1 MLYYFEKTNIR
12 NPSSNRVKTMYNH
25 THVKDIENVLILQ
38 GGGSLG
44 AFACGVCKTFAKK
57 DIKFDIIAGTSIGA
71 INGAITAGSKN
82 ENPQKDLE
90 DFWIEIAESSYNIIP
105 DIFSFDY
112 DYQNNQINFKRSS
125 SAALNAAFFGVPKFF
140 VPRWC
145 NWDRF
150 RYNTSNNYN
159 ILPHNWT
166 YIYDNTLLEKTL
178 EKYIDFKKLSPD
190 TKRNNINNNDG
201 SNNSI
206 RLIITAVDVLSA
218 EPVIFDSYK
227 TQIQMKHLL
236 ATIGYPQYGFPWREV
251 NDGVYAW
258 DGSLLSNTPIREVMM
273 ASPSNDKNIFVIEN
287 YPKKINKLPSNM
299 SEVQSRA
306 KDIMFTDKDESLC
319 KMSKLITRHITLIE
333 RLYDIFKEQD
343 HSKIDKDI
351 IKYIEKEHKL
361 LVEKY
366 GAKILKINRIS
377 RENNETPYSLQN
389 ADFSVKTIKELI
401 FEGENKALH
410 SLNYVCS

>member
-1 MLYYFEKTNIR
+1 
-12 NPSSNRVKTMYNH
+12 MYSH
-25 THVKDIENVLILQ
+25 THVKEIENVLILQ

-82 ENPQKDLE
+82 ENPAKDLE

-112 DYQNNQINFKRSS
+112 DYQNNKINYKKSS
-125 SAALNAAFFGVPKFF
+125 SASINAAVFGVPKFF
-140 VPRWC
+140 VPRWF
-145 NWDRF
+145 NWNMY
-150 RYNTSNNYN
+150 RYNAFDYTM
-159 ILPHNWT
+159 LPSHWT
-166 YIYDNTLLEKTL
+166 YVYDNTLLEKTL

-190 TKRNNINNNDG
+190 AKPNTINNNDN
-201 SNNSI
+201 SNNTI
-206 RLIITAVDVLSA
+206 RLVISAVDVLSA
-218 EPVIFDSYK
+218 EPLIFDSYK

-236 ATIGYPQYGFPWREV
+236 ATIGYPQYGFPWIEV

-258 DGSLLSNTPIREVMM
+258 DGSLLSNTPIREVML

-287 YPKKINKLPSNM
+287 YPKKIDQLPSNM

-306 KDIMFTDKDESLC
+306 KDIMFTDKDQSLS
-319 KMSKLITRHITLIE
+319 KMSKLITRHIKLIE
-333 RLYDIFKEQD
+333 TLYDIFEDYD

-351 IKYIEKEHKL
+351 IKYIQKEHKL

-389 ADFSVKTIKELI
+389 ADFSVNAIKELI
-401 FEGENKALH
+401 IQGENKALE
-410 SLNYVCS
+410 SLN

>member
-1 MLYYFEKTNIR
+1 
-12 NPSSNRVKTMYNH
+12 MYSH
-25 THVKDIENVLILQ
+25 THVKDVENVLILQ

-112 DYQNNQINFKRSS
+112 DYQNNQINYKKSP
-125 SAALNAAFFGVPKFF
+125 SASINAAVFGVPKFF
-140 VPRWC
+140 VPRWF
-145 NWDRF
+145 NWNIY
-150 RYNTSNNYN
+150 RYDTLNDYSM
-159 ILPHNWT
+159 LPSHWT

-178 EKYIDFKKLSPD
+178 EKYIDFKKLAPSAKP
-190 TKRNNINNNDG
+190 NSINDND
-201 SNNSI
+201 NSTNTI
-206 RLIITAVDVLSA
+206 RLIISAVDVLSA
-218 EPVIFDSYK
+218 EPLIFDSYK

-236 ATIGYPQYGFPWREV
+236 ATIGYPQYGFPWIEV
-251 NDGVYAW
+251 NDGIYAW

-287 YPKKINKLPSNM
+287 YPKKIDKLPSNM

-306 KDIMFTDKDESLC
+306 KDIMFTDKDQSLG
-319 KMSKLITRHITLIE
+319 KMSKLITRHINLIE
-333 RLYDIFKEQD
+333 TLYDIFEEYD

-366 GAKILKINRIS
+366 GAKILKIKRIS
-377 RENNETPYSLQN
+377 RENNKTPYSLQN
-389 ADFSVKTIKELI
+389 ADFSVNTIKELI
-401 FEGENKALH
+401 IQGENKALE
-410 SLNYVCS
+410 SLN